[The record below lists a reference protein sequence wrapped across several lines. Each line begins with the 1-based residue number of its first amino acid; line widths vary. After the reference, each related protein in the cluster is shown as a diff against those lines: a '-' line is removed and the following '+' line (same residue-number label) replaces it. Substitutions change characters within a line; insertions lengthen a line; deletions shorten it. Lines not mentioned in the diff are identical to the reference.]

1 MLKANV
7 PPSYLKNHF
16 CTAALHSLIGFRLA
30 LAREA
35 EILDRL
41 VRGESPARIEQA
53 FESSLTEAEFFL
65 ESKVSPASKR
75 GTEELEHL
83 YRVQNLRTF
92 RRIVLQNFNN
102 ACCVSGLDIVDT
114 LRACPIVLD
123 KSTYSPENAL
133 CLATTYAAAFRHH
146 LITFD
151 EDMRLV
157 LSASLSDHATGDA
170 FRYTFKAYEGQRMLP
185 ARFI

>member
-1 MLKANV
+1 MR
-7 PPSYLKNHF
+7 
-16 CTAALHSLIGFRLA
+16 SLIGFRLA

-133 CLATTYAAAFRHH
+133 CLATTYAVAFRHH

-157 LSASLSDHATGDA
+157 LSASLSDHPTGDA
-170 FRYTFKAYEGQRMLP
+170 FCHTFKAYEGQRMLP
-185 ARFI
+185 ARFIQPSKALMQMHRKHLVAG